1 MADSLELNPYGF
13 NALRMC
19 RWGPMIYNKND
30 VYVGRSIAKYGEY
43 SWHEQNV
50 FAQLLKP
57 GAVIVEAGANIGAH
71 TIPLAR
77 LAGPQGAVLAFEPER
92 IVFQTLCANLAL
104 NNCTNVWAMHQA
116 VGASNGMIPVPAV
129 DPTTVNNFGG
139 LSLVG
144 ASGGADIVPMRTI
157 DSLQLAACNAIKA
170 DVEGMEIDVLRGAA
184 QTIERYRPLLY
195 VENDRADRSAEMIA
209 LVMKLGY
216 DLYWHTPALFNADNF
231 AGEVENVFPDIVS
244 INMLCFPSEAK
255 ANVQGFRRIASPAD
269 RWNAPA

>member
-1 MADSLELNPYGF
+1 MAELELNPYGF

-43 SWHEQNV
+43 SWYEQNI
-50 FAQLLKP
+50 FSQLLKP

-77 LAGPQGAVLAFEPER
+77 LAGPQGGVLAFEPER
-92 IVFQTLCANLAL
+92 ITFQTLCANLAL

-116 VGASNGMIPVPAV
+116 VGANNGMINVPGV
-129 DPTTVNNFGG
+129 DPTQPNNFGG

-144 ASGGADIVPMRTI
+144 VGAGADIVPLRTI
-157 DSLQLAACNAIKA
+157 DSLQLGACNLIKA

-184 QTIERYRPLLY
+184 QTINQHRPLIY
-195 VENDRADRSAEMIA
+195 VENDRLESSEQLLSLLFQHR
-209 LVMKLGY
+209 Y
-216 DLYWHTPALFNADNF
+216 DLYWHTPALYNASNF
-231 AGEVENVFPDIVS
+231 AGDTENVFPNIVS
-244 INMLCFPSEAK
+244 INVLGFPTESN
-255 ANVQGFRRIASPAD
+255 ANVQGFRRINAATD
-269 RWNAPA
+269 RWNA